1 MSFKIII
8 EDQKFSSAHFIAGH
22 EKCGRLHG
30 HNFLLSV
37 EIGADELDEHYF
49 VMDFIDVKKIINA
62 EIDRLDHHVL
72 VPAQSAEIQVEDA
85 DPNYT
90 ISFTDKTYSL
100 PKSDCVLVPLPAVTS
115 ELLAKYFYD
124 ALKAN
129 YGSNTIRVRVGE
141 SSSSFA
147 EFGD

>member
-1 MSFKIII
+1 MSYKIII
-8 EDQKFSSAHFIAGH
+8 EDQKFSAAHFIAGH
-22 EKCGRLHG
+22 DKCGRIHG

-37 EIGADELDEHYF
+37 EIGADTLDENYF
-49 VMDFIDVKKIINA
+49 VIDFIDVKKLIND
-62 EIDRLDHHVL
+62 ETDKLDHHVL
-72 VPAQSAEIQVEDA
+72 VPSQSDTIQVEDA

-90 ISFTDKTYSL
+90 VTFTGKTYSI
-100 PKSDCVLVPLPAVTS
+100 PKIDVVLLPLPAVTS

-124 ALKAN
+124 ALKAKYEVN
-129 YGSNTIRVRVGE
+129 KIRVRVGE